1 MSWAV
6 ADLSH
11 WNRGLVPWENHQS
24 GDLMIWWDMMG
35 YDGDCIYPLV
45 NYHIEK
51 WWFPFGMV
59 YNWWIFWFSVS
70 RWVLLKLQS
79 LWPIRR
85 GITFP
90 NGAETSKEHLPCSL
104 ALHHTV
110 LRPADFGQMTS
121 KLATC
126 WSVQIGHLLSVFGQW
141 LLMCVNHLDHLPSP
155 DLVLFCFPFLV
166 CEEDV
171 TK

>member
-1 MSWAV
+1 MPEPTAIDRDASLLWNP
-6 ADLSH
+6 LYPH
-11 WNRGLVPWENHQS
+11 WIWLNH
-24 GDLMIWWDMMG
+24 
-35 YDGDCIYPLV
+35 IYPLV

-126 WSVQIGHLLSVFGQW
+126 WSVKIGHLLSVFGQW
-141 LLMCVNHLDHLPSP
+141 LLMCVNHLFSFWYVKRMSP
-155 DLVLFCFPFLV
+155 NSDRRLSRHKQKRTGGRSLQ
-166 CEEDV
+166 
-171 TK
+171 